1 MIDFGTNEEFIK
13 RYKELKSSRKMAE
26 FYKCNKTSVLNHA
39 KKIGYDVSTNKEIKI
54 RNIPAKEIYK
64 EYLELGSCEKVAKK
78 YNCSNTAIRN
88 YLNDSG
94 YSLNPNLGK
103 LYNVSKAE
111 FIKKYNELKS
121 SSKMGMFYKC
131 SPTTI
136 LNYAN
141 KINYNPNLNKIYKL
155 SLKDK
160 QYIIDSYQLKT
171 STELAK
177 QFGVSRGMITKIWYD
192 NNLLGKINKDIRTT
206 EINLLNQKF
215 GKWTV
220 LEKTAERTADGGIYW
235 LCRCECGV
243 LRKVSSLSLR
253 QGTSLSCGAH
263 SNISRGNEKIKQIL
277 INANIPFVLEKK
289 FKDCKDKKELP
300 FDFYVDN
307 KYLIEYDGI
316 QHYDKESI
324 YDYEYTHNHDLIK
337 NEWCKKNNIPL
348 IRIPYWHFKE
358 IELKDLILETSDFIE
373 NNNADNKSSK
383 IGEIFQ

>member
-103 LYNVSKAE
+103 LYNLSKAE

-220 LEKTAERTADGGIYW
+220 LEKTGERTADGGIYW

-263 SNISRGNEKIKQIL
+263 SNISKGNEKIKQIL

-289 FKDCKDKKELP
+289 FKDRKDKKELP

-373 NNNADNKSSK
+373 K
-383 IGEIFQ
+383 

>member
-54 RNIPAKEIYK
+54 RNIPVKEIYK

-78 YNCSNTAIRN
+78 YNCSNTAVRN

-103 LYNVSKAE
+103 LYNISKAE

-160 QYIIDSYQLKT
+160 
-171 STELAK
+171 
-177 QFGVSRGMITKIWYD
+177 
-192 NNLLGKINKDIRTT
+192 
-206 EINLLNQKF
+206 
-215 GKWTV
+215 
-220 LEKTAERTADGGIYW
+220 
-235 LCRCECGV
+235 
-243 LRKVSSLSLR
+243 
-253 QGTSLSCGAH
+253 
-263 SNISRGNEKIKQIL
+263 
-277 INANIPFVLEKK
+277 
-289 FKDCKDKKELP
+289 
-300 FDFYVDN
+300 
-307 KYLIEYDGI
+307 
-316 QHYDKESI
+316 
-324 YDYEYTHNHDLIK
+324 
-337 NEWCKKNNIPL
+337 
-348 IRIPYWHFKE
+348 
-358 IELKDLILETSDFIE
+358 
-373 NNNADNKSSK
+373 
-383 IGEIFQ
+383 

>member
-1 MIDFGTNEEFIK
+1 
-13 RYKELKSSRKMAE
+13 
-26 FYKCNKTSVLNHA
+26 
-39 KKIGYDVSTNKEIKI
+39 
-54 RNIPAKEIYK
+54 
-64 EYLELGSCEKVAKK
+64 
-78 YNCSNTAIRN
+78 
-88 YLNDSG
+88 
-94 YSLNPNLGK
+94 
-103 LYNVSKAE
+103 
-111 FIKKYNELKS
+111 
-121 SSKMGMFYKC
+121 
-131 SPTTI
+131 
-136 LNYAN
+136 
-141 KINYNPNLNKIYKL
+141 
-155 SLKDK
+155 
-160 QYIIDSYQLKT
+160 
-171 STELAK
+171 
-177 QFGVSRGMITKIWYD
+177 MITKIWYD